1 MTDDTD
7 HTPPADDI
15 EVTGNEDIVNRTA
28 ETDETTIEND
38 TRALEAQLHEAFG
51 EVIYPV
57 ESPADLTTAFR
68 SWDNTTFGDDVDSSD
83 LTSARLQVHLPD
95 DPAAYPYESPAVLV
109 TALLD
114 HLEAAGVVTHN
125 EDDDR
130 YEVG

>member
-7 HTPPADDI
+7 HTPPTDDT
-15 EVTGNEDIVNRTA
+15 EATGDEDIVNRTA
-28 ETDETTIEND
+28 ETDETTVEND
-38 TRALEAQLHEAFG
+38 TRTLEAQLREAFG
-51 EVIYPV
+51 EVTYPV

-68 SWDNTTFGDDVDSSD
+68 SWDNTTFGDDVDNSD

-109 TALLD
+109 ATLLD

-125 EDDDR
+125 EDGDR